1 MVLEIAILKAKAGAA
16 EQLVQ
21 ALRGARSVLGRAAGY
36 LGSVFYQGIED
47 PGTVVLRIEW
57 ETLEAHTEG
66 FRQGP
71 LFPEWRSHFGHLLDG
86 PPQVTHHLP
95 FIGP

>member
-1 MVLEIAILKAKAGAA
+1 MVVELAILKAKDGATH
-16 EQLVQ
+16 QLVE
-21 ALRGARSVLGRAAGY
+21 AMRGARSVLARSAGY

-57 ETLEAHTEG
+57 ETLEAHTQG

-71 LFPEWRSHFGHLLDG
+71 LFPEWRSHFIHLVEG
-86 PPQVTHHLP
+86 PPQVTHHVP
-95 FIGP
+95 IAGP

>member
-1 MVLEIAILKAKAGAA
+1 MVVELAILKAKAGAA
-16 EQLVQ
+16 QQLVD
-21 ALRGARSVLGRAAGY
+21 ALHGARPVLGRAAGY

-57 ETLEAHTEG
+57 ETLEAHTQG

-71 LFPEWRSHFGHLLDG
+71 LFPEWRSHFGHLLAA
-86 PPQVTHHLP
+86 PPEVTHHLA
-95 FIGP
+95 FAGP